1 MFIFIDRAKDK
12 LNGNIVALKKVRMD
26 VEKDGLPLS
35 GLREIQVLM
44 SCRHENI
51 VQLKEVLVGRSL
63 ERSVF
68 LFVSCVV
75 CSLKFGGFHQADL
88 LFPILIPI
96 SFLMFTVCHSY
107 FGLLEVSVSLIT
119 TQKCN

>member
-1 MFIFIDRAKDK
+1 MLCLRILIAAKYTFTDRAKDK

-44 SCRHENI
+44 ACRHENI

-63 ERSVF
+63 ERYITWF
-68 LFVSCVV
+68 YAYDI
-75 CSLKFGGFHQADL
+75 Q
-88 LFPILIPI
+88 IPNR
-96 SFLMFTVCHSY
+96 Y
-107 FGLLEVSVSLIT
+107 FSIT
-119 TQKCN
+119 N

>member
-1 MFIFIDRAKDK
+1 MALSVSVSNQIQRIMYYITNNVLKMICFFIDRAKDK

-44 SCRHENI
+44 ACRHENV

-63 ERSVF
+63 ERYCVF
-68 LFVSCVV
+68 YIC
-75 CSLKFGGFHQADL
+75 
-88 LFPILIPI
+88 
-96 SFLMFTVCHSY
+96 
-107 FGLLEVSVSLIT
+107 
-119 TQKCN
+119 

>member
-1 MFIFIDRAKDK
+1 MYRDGKSLFVLMRLVLFTDRAKDK
-12 LNGNIVALKKVRMD
+12 LNNNVVALKKVRMD

-63 ERSVF
+63 ERYV
-68 LFVSCVV
+68 LYN
-75 CSLKFGGFHQADL
+75 
-88 LFPILIPI
+88 I
-96 SFLMFTVCHSY
+96 
-107 FGLLEVSVSLIT
+107 
-119 TQKCN
+119 